1 MSDSPTSTLALSLS
15 HRTISITSIASTS
28 LTLSIQP
35 PARIVNVNSRHV
47 LRLSGT
53 AWETVLATRSD
64 NVVTA
69 VAIDIATALRIDR
82 NRIQID
88 SLAVGSL
95 VVTFTVIA
103 NSTSQQINSAGV
115 THLIETQFSPA
126 STQFVY
132 AVTSGTTE
140 SVTLLETYSVGTA
153 TASSCGTGCVV
164 GIIVG
169 SAAAAVGIF
178 AAAII
183 FYRRRQSAAAPR
195 SGSTNNEPHDQM
207 DSDQE
212 QQNDTV
218 MHRKAGDFEPLQL
231 PPTDPRRN
239 DWLTYNR
246 DTAVVDVFDVPL
258 DTPIA
263 PPFEMPIS
271 TRIVHDDAPP
281 ITEVVFRDDDYDDT
295 GTDDPMQESFS
306 SSVLHISGDDHA
318 SEEDRSSTPVGMT
331 PRKYPART
339 TPPATPRGGRK
350 GGGLQ
355 LVRRPDGGG
364 LVAIDSAF
372 IAQYSQTALEP
383 PTAHSRVRFA
393 EDAAFDGAEFDTTD
407 DNAQAESW
415 ESSSSASQRQQPS
428 TSPDQQRSDVLVQS
442 PLAMIHVVTTDP
454 HGDDDGDSDIQDGSL
469 QLEDPFQGQGGEWD
483 WEFAEL
489 PQSSM
494 LRLPT
499 DGMHVQGEEFRT
511 SDGAL

>member
-1 MSDSPTSTLALSLS
+1 M
-15 HRTISITSIASTS
+15 SITSIASTS
-28 LTLSIQP
+28 LTFSIQP
-35 PARIVNVNSRHV
+35 PSRMVNVNSRHV

-64 NVVTA
+64 NVLIA

-103 NSTSQQINSAGV
+103 NSTSQQLNSAGV
-115 THLIETQFSPA
+115 THLIETQFTPA

-132 AVTSGTTE
+132 TVTSGTTD
-140 SVTLLETYSVGTA
+140 SVTLLETYSLGT
-153 TASSCGTGCVV
+153 TTSSSCGTGCVV

-169 SAAAAVGIF
+169 SAGAAVGIF
-178 AAAII
+178 AAAVLC
-183 FYRRRQSAAAPR
+183 YRRRRSAAAPC
-195 SGSTNNEPHDQM
+195 SGCTNNEPHDQV

-212 QQNDTV
+212 RQNETV
-218 MHRKAGDFEPLQL
+218 MRRKPGDFEPLQL

-239 DWLTYNR
+239 DWLRYNG
-246 DTAVVDVFDVPL
+246 DTTVVDVYNVPQ

-271 TRIVHDDAPP
+271 TRIVHDDAPLM
-281 ITEVVFRDDDYDDT
+281 TEVVFRDDDFDDT

-318 SEEDRSSTPVGMT
+318 SEEDRTSTPVGMT
-331 PRKYPART
+331 PRKYPAHT
-339 TPPATPRGGRK
+339 TPPATPRGGRE
-350 GGGLQ
+350 GGGQQNSLQ

-372 IAQYSQTALEP
+372 MAQYSQAALEP
-383 PTAHSRVRFA
+383 PIAHSRVRFA
-393 EDAAFDGAEFDTTD
+393 EDVAFDGAEYDTTD
-407 DNAQAESW
+407 DDAQAESW
-415 ESSSSASQRQQPS
+415 ESSSSVSQRQQPS
-428 TSPDQQRSDVLVQS
+428 TSPDQQQHPDVLVQTS
-442 PLAMIHVVTTDP
+442 LDMIHVVTTEP
-454 HGDDDGDSDIQDGSL
+454 YGDDDGDSDIQDDSL
-469 QLEDPFQGQGGEWD
+469 QLEDPFQGQGAEWD

-499 DGMHVQGEEFRT
+499 DGTHVQGEEF
-511 SDGAL
+511 